1 MALDVDGSAL
11 SSASCAPT
19 TCSTAAPRVGLI
31 EAFSSSS
38 KRSVATP
45 SGLYFFPLFLK
56 ALSIIL
62 SGTGSAPVLLTKPV
76 WKSRKNLHPLSL
88 PAMTRL
94 SSFFDFFLRI
104 SAVSGAVVGV
114 SAVSSHGPVGAPSKG
129 SRAARPF
136 LSRLRRTLR
145 RSSSA
150 NTETRTSPSTSTPE
164 RSNEI
169 DEPAVEKSC
178 TGGDQWTTLPR
189 SSPTSPLR
197 CTAHTSAPL
206 GAFAY
211 QLTRSSERIEAV
223 GHAGG
228 RTSDPTGR
236 LSGLRQLLLLLLLS
250 SLRLVTDS
258 SPCASEVEAGA
269 RRRLVGSVR

>member
-1 MALDVDGSAL
+1 M
-11 SSASCAPT
+11 
-19 TCSTAAPRVGLI
+19 
-31 EAFSSSS
+31 
-38 KRSVATP
+38 
-45 SGLYFFPLFLK
+45 
-56 ALSIIL
+56 
-62 SGTGSAPVLLTKPV
+62 
-76 WKSRKNLHPLSL
+76 
-88 PAMTRL
+88 
-94 SSFFDFFLRI
+94 
-104 SAVSGAVVGV
+104 AVSGV
-114 SAVSSHGPVGAPSKG
+114 SAVSSHGPVGAASNG

-145 RSSSA
+145 RSSRA
-150 NTETRTSPSTSTPE
+150 NTETRTSPSTSTPA

-169 DEPAVEKSC
+169 KEPAVEKSR
-178 TGGDQWTTLPR
+178 TGGDQCTTLPR
-189 SSPTSPLR
+189 SSPSPPLR

-228 RTSDPTGR
+228 RTSDPAGR
-236 LSGLRQLLLLLLLS
+236 PLGLRQLPSGPSGLKKLLLLLLLS
-250 SLRLVTDS
+250 SLRLVADS